1 MIRSFAFVAALF
13 AAGPA
18 MALSCA
24 QATVA
29 GAYTHAA
36 QSPADY
42 VIGVG
47 SLSLTGPS
55 NPPEGAV
62 AQGGDINDMVGYTQ
76 PAQFAGE
83 LFTGQGF
90 NNSTVLPVTVD
101 VTCTIAWCGS
111 AQSVDY
117 GLHFFRVV
125 NGAYILDEGACPAN
139 VFDNAHPGML
149 EEVVQCHAGSCPGNW

>member
-1 MIRSFAFVAALF
+1 MIRSFAFVVALV

-18 MALSCA
+18 TALSCA
-24 QATVA
+24 QPTVA
-29 GAYTHAA
+29 NTYTYAA

-90 NNSTVLPVTVD
+90 DNSTVLSVTVN
-101 VTCTIAWCGS
+101 VSCIAAWCGS
-111 AQSVDY
+111 AQSVAD

-125 NGAYILDEGACPAN
+125 NGAYILDEGACPGN
-139 VFDNAHPGML
+139 VFHDAHPGML
-149 EEVVQCHAGSCPGNW
+149 EEVVQCYAGSCPGNW